1 MGHQIAV
8 CTHSNMKGHASMN
21 YLLDPT
27 DEFITQLKEWCKNNS
42 FEIPKDAKHS
52 YGGIPGEKH
61 HESTKQLLREINL
74 GKKLSQE
81 TKKKQSD
88 ANKGKTPWNK
98 GIPNYESQ
106 KQKISNTL
114 SKEWIIIYPNGKE
127 VLIKNLTKFCKENNL
142 FQSNMIKV
150 SQGKQS
156 HHKGF
161 TCRPVKDI
169 YSLPLPMLG

>member
-1 MGHQIAV
+1 
-8 CTHSNMKGHASMN
+8 MN
-21 YLLDPT
+21 YLSDSS
-27 DEFITQLKEWCKNNS
+27 DEVINDLREWCKNNPL
-42 FEIPKDAKHS
+42 EIPKNSIHS

-61 HESTKQLLREINL
+61 HESTKQILREINL

-81 TKKKQSD
+81 TKNKQSE

-127 VLIKNLTKFCKENNL
+127 ISIKNLTKFCKENNL
-142 FQSNMIKV
+142 FQSNMIRV
-150 SQGKQS
+150 SQ
-156 HHKGF
+156 
-161 TCRPVKDI
+161 
-169 YSLPLPMLG
+169 

>member
-1 MGHQIAV
+1 
-8 CTHSNMKGHASMN
+8 MN
-21 YLLDPT
+21 YLSDPM
-27 DEFITQLKEWCKNNS
+27 DEFITQLKEWCKNNP

-98 GIPNYESQ
+98 GVPNYESQ

-114 SKEWIIIYPNGKE
+114 SKEWIIIYPDGKE
-127 VLIKNLTKFCKENNL
+127 VLIKNLTKFCNENNL

-150 SQGKQS
+150 SQEKQS

-161 TCRPVKDI
+161 TCRPAEGI
-169 YSLPLPMLG
+169 SLLPVPKLGR